1 MDNIFRVYLAGLGM
15 NYLFYTL
22 VVAIMGLV
30 FFFAARAIS
39 VGLEA
44 RSKIKRTKP
53 TRKRK
58 R

>member
-1 MDNIFRVYLAGLGM
+1 MI
-15 NYLFYTL
+15 YLFN
-22 VVAIMGLV
+22 AIIVCILGLV
-30 FFFAARAIS
+30 LFLGLRAIS
-39 VGLEA
+39 VGLVA

>member
-1 MDNIFRVYLAGLGM
+1 M
-15 NYLFYTL
+15 NYLFYAL
-22 VVAIMGLV
+22 VIPIMGLV
-30 FFFAARAIS
+30 LFFAARAIS

-44 RSKIKRTKP
+44 RSKVKRTKP

>member
-1 MDNIFRVYLAGLGM
+1 MIYLY
-15 NYLFYTL
+15 NTL
-22 VVAIMGLV
+22 VVCIMGLV
-30 FFFAARAIS
+30 LFLGLRAIS
-39 VGLEA
+39 VGLVA

>member
-1 MDNIFRVYLAGLGM
+1 MIILFNVLMTVILGIVLFLGL
-15 NYLFYTL
+15 
-22 VVAIMGLV
+22 
-30 FFFAARAIS
+30 RAIS
-39 VGLEA
+39 VGLVA

>member
-1 MDNIFRVYLAGLGM
+1 MI
-15 NYLFYTL
+15 YLFN
-22 VVAIMGLV
+22 AIIICILGLV
-30 FFFAARAIS
+30 LFLGLRAIS
-39 VGLEA
+39 VGLDA

>member
-1 MDNIFRVYLAGLGM
+1 MII
-15 NYLFYTL
+15 LFN
-22 VVAIMGLV
+22 AIIVCILGLV
-30 FFFAARAIS
+30 LFLGLRAIS
-39 VGLEA
+39 VGLDA